1 MKVKLRSVA
10 SYCQNVGRI
19 STSANLHIL
28 TICTLPPVTYRHICP
43 TFPSLHSTTY
53 PLICLCSRLQCTK
66 SDWLQYRIAMA
77 PSPTTTTKVDMKTL
91 DDIDRGFNHNHRV
104 QFEQL
109 PSVKESSIESI
120 DSTNGGAPLATFDP
134 SDPFAGLRSKSKSA
148 NNSPSASSDRSS
160 SIKHSSQ
167 LSEPSGLQ
175 TAAQRAKFNLA
186 LKKLARSTQGN
197 TPKLDPSTAEFTP
210 AAALQAPAMHTQP
223 TSLSNTR
230 AQNNAAMG
238 VNTFQ
243 PQGGESC
250 DGVNLINSPAQNT
263 FTPYA
268 GNVTSQTTNGT
279 PHQYTTFPAQI
290 GGVQAQSQVA
300 LPNYNNGMTVVNG
313 MAPQPVRGG
322 VNGTS
327 GVTYMGPTGNV
338 PAQQQMQQQQYANTS
353 GMAFGVPNGNGLQY
367 DVNNMSQALV
377 VRDGDAPQQHVN
389 NNNEMAFNVPNG
401 NGGPHASNMNGVNGT
416 NFGTEYGNVVQQHG
430 NRAQDMPAMS
440 PPAFNGMPNRAIGM
454 APVANGSS
462 GNSFEQ
468 MSMSTLQAHLDLGSQ
483 YPQAQSTPKHTFSQG
498 VGRSAQYSNQSTPY
512 QSPSNVV
519 MQQQQQFGTPVR
531 SGAGSPYGQSTPAP
545 PMSVYSSPGG
555 TATPVQYMASPSHRG
570 RTDPRIS
577 NTRTNVSTEP
587 PPRFDLQTPV
597 PVHQQV
603 YHNVISP
610 SSAGAQL
617 SPRGATAS
625 PGHSS
630 SNNSVVDPFNG
641 PALSSV
647 IQPIE
652 PQSAMVL
659 HESTV
664 PVQIRNMRSKQLNE
678 LTAGPTG
685 RPRPEAALDAA
696 NFPFLE
702 SARNAQPTTQCG
714 VVKLK
719 NVSLQCLPALSL
731 QT

>member
-1 MKVKLRSVA
+1 
-10 SYCQNVGRI
+10 
-19 STSANLHIL
+19 
-28 TICTLPPVTYRHICP
+28 
-43 TFPSLHSTTY
+43 
-53 PLICLCSRLQCTK
+53 
-66 SDWLQYRIAMA
+66 MA
-77 PSPTTTTKVDMKTL
+77 PSPTTTTKVGMRTF
-91 DDIDRGFNHNHRV
+91 DDTDRAFNHNHRV

-109 PSVKESSIESI
+109 PPVKESSIESI

-134 SDPFAGLRSKSKSA
+134 GDPFAALRSKSKSA

-175 TAAQRAKFNLA
+175 TAVQRAKFNLA
-186 LKKLARSTQGN
+186 LKKLAGSTQGS

-223 TSLSNTR
+223 TSLGNTQ
-230 AQNNAAMG
+230 AQNNA
-238 VNTFQ
+238 NTGSNALQ
-243 PQGGESC
+243 PHDGGESF
-250 DGVNLINSPAQNT
+250 DGAHPINSPGPNT
-263 FTPYA
+263 LPPYL
-268 GNVTSQTTNGT
+268 GSVLSQTSNGT

-290 GGVQAQSQVA
+290 GGAQAQSQVT
-300 LPNYNNGMTVVNG
+300 LPNYNNGMTIVNG
-313 MAPQPVRGG
+313 MTPQPVRGG

-327 GVTYMGPTGNV
+327 GVTYVGPNGNV
-338 PAQQQMQQQQYANTS
+338 PAQQRMQPQLPQYANTG
-353 GMAFGVPNGNGLQY
+353 GMTFGVPNGNVAQY
-367 DVNNMSQALV
+367 DGNNMSQTLV
-377 VRDGDAPQQHVN
+377 VRDSNLPQQHAN
-389 NNNEMAFNVPNG
+389 DNNEMSCGVPNG
-401 NGGPHASNMNGVNGT
+401 NGAQHVNNMNGVNGA
-416 NFGTEYGNVVQQHG
+416 NFGIEYGNVAQQCG
-430 NRAQDMPAMS
+430 NGAQEIPASS
-440 PPAFNGMPNRAIGM
+440 PQAFNGMPIARLGM
-454 APVANGSS
+454 AHVANGSS

-468 MSMSTLQAHLDLGSQ
+468 MSMSALQAHLDFGSQ
-483 YPQAQSTPKHTFSQG
+483 YPQAQSTPKHTFPQG
-498 VGRSAQYSNQSTPY
+498 AGRSAQYSNQSTPY
-512 QSPSNVV
+512 QPPSNVV
-519 MQQQQQFGTPVR
+519 MQQQQSFGTPVR

-555 TATPVQYMASPSHRG
+555 TATPAQYMASPSHRG

-603 YHNVISP
+603 YNNVISP

-702 SARNAQPTTQCG
+702 SARNAQPTTNCG

-719 NVSLQCLPALSL
+719 NVSLRCFPVLCPLS
-731 QT
+731 TAC

>member
-1 MKVKLRSVA
+1 
-10 SYCQNVGRI
+10 
-19 STSANLHIL
+19 
-28 TICTLPPVTYRHICP
+28 
-43 TFPSLHSTTY
+43 
-53 PLICLCSRLQCTK
+53 
-66 SDWLQYRIAMA
+66 MA
-77 PSPTTTTKVDMKTL
+77 PSPTTTTKVGMKTF
-91 DDIDRGFNHNHRV
+91 DDVDRSFNHSHRV

-109 PSVKESSIESI
+109 PPVKESSIESI
-120 DSTNGGAPLATFDP
+120 DSTNGGASLATFDP
-134 SDPFAGLRSKSKSA
+134 GDPFAALRSKSKSA

-175 TAAQRAKFNLA
+175 TAVQRAKFNLA
-186 LKKLARSTQGN
+186 LKKLAGSTQGS

-223 TSLSNTR
+223 TSLGNTQ
-230 AQNNAAMG
+230 AQNNANMG
-238 VNTFQ
+238 SNAFQ
-243 PQGGESC
+243 PHGGESF
-250 DGVNLINSPAQNT
+250 DGAHITTSPGPNT
-263 FTPYA
+263 FAPYS
-268 GNVTSQTTNGT
+268 GNVPSQTSNGT

-290 GGVQAQSQVA
+290 GGVQAQSQVT
-300 LPNYNNGMTVVNG
+300 LPNYNNGMTFVNG
-313 MAPQPVRGG
+313 MSPQPVRGG
-322 VNGTS
+322 FNGTS
-327 GVTYMGPTGNV
+327 GVTYVGPNGNV
-338 PAQQQMQQQQYANTS
+338 PTQQQMQPQQQQQQQYANIG
-353 GMAFGVPNGNGLQY
+353 GMAVGVPNGNGVQY
-367 DVNNMSQALV
+367 DANNMSQALV
-377 VRDGDAPQQHVN
+377 VRDSNPPQQHAN
-389 NNNEMAFNVPNG
+389 NNSNTEMSFGVPNG
-401 NGGPHASNMNGVNGT
+401 NGTQHVNNMNGVNGA
-416 NFGTEYGNVVQQHG
+416 NFGNEHGNFAHQYGNG
-430 NRAQDMPAMS
+430 AQDMPVSS
-440 PPAFNGMPNRAIGM
+440 PQVFNGMPNRAMGM
-454 APVANGSS
+454 AHVANGSS

-483 YPQAQSTPKHTFSQG
+483 YPQAQSTPKHTLPQG
-498 VGRSAQYSNQSTPY
+498 VASPAQYSNQPTPY
-512 QSPSNVV
+512 QPPSNVV
-519 MQQQQQFGTPVR
+519 MQQQQSFGTPVR

-555 TATPVQYMASPSHRG
+555 TATPAQYMASPSHRG
-570 RTDPRIS
+570 RTDPRVS

-603 YHNVISP
+603 YNNVISP

-702 SARNAQPTTQCG
+702 SARNAQPTTHCG

-719 NVSLQCLPALSL
+719 NVSLQSFSALCLLS
-731 QT
+731 TAC